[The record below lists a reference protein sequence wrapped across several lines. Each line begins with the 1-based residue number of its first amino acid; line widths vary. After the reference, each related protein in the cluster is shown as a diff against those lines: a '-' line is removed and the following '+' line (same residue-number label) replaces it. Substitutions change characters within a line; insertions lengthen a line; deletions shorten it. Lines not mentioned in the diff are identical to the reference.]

1 MSALKTNSININWK
15 GAPSLKWSKTVN
27 LTNTISVKKACT
39 NCFLEVNSPRQKNLG
54 SIVVTW
60 CFLMFG
66 SSLQKKYRKIINK
79 PSKKKTHNILALLED
94 DLQNCDNQ
102 IQAIQYE
109 NVVVV
114 ASLFY
119 FGKNCTV
126 VIDLILF
133 TMFI

>member
-1 MSALKTNSININWK
+1 
-15 GAPSLKWSKTVN
+15 
-27 LTNTISVKKACT
+27 
-39 NCFLEVNSPRQKNLG
+39 
-54 SIVVTW
+54 
-60 CFLMFG
+60 MFG

-109 NVVVV
+109 NAVVV